1 MTEITMQAV
10 KPEIRAKSFTK
21 DDFLWVLGIYG
32 CAVGG
37 GSLFWPISLGLS
49 GFWAMLIL
57 TLIAFPITYYS
68 YRVLC
73 QYISSGTVTAEST
86 SNIVDTTRELLG
98 DRAVRVLSIAYFMMI
113 FPSLVVYAIT
123 MSNTF
128 IDFFNTQ
135 LGIPGL
141 NRPLVV
147 IGVTLTALLIA
158 QGKTTFVVKAI
169 GLIVFPFI
177 FSLIFFGLMGIP
189 HWNTSFMATAHD
201 YGGVS
206 GLMGSVWSSLPMVIY
221 AFSFTPIVSS
231 FVAHYKKQYGSEA
244 QQRIGRTLLIA
255 IVVVVVTVVFFAW
268 SCIFALSPQ
277 ELQAA
282 RGENLTALSYMA
294 RKFDN
299 PWLAISS
306 QIIIFF
312 AALKAYLAQ
321 YLATRESLKG
331 IAKNYFGSSTEFVD
345 GGMMKAI
352 ILTLV
357 FAITVIPAIPNLDI
371 IMLIKYFMV
380 PVSVFVVY
388 FLPQYAFHKSPKLQ
402 HLRGGLVNYFV
413 LTIGLLCLFN
423 GVQNIIKYLLH

>member
-1 MTEITMQAV
+1 MSDAIVQSINSGCR
-10 KPEIRAKSFTK
+10 KRAFTK
-21 DDFLWVLGIYG
+21 DDFVWVLGIYG

-68 YRVLC
+68 YKVLC
-73 QYISSGTVTAEST
+73 LYISSGTVSKDST

-98 DRAVRVLSIAYFMMI
+98 DKAVKVLSVAYFLMI
-113 FPSLVVYAIT
+113 FPSLIVYAIT

-141 NRPLVV
+141 SRPGVV
-147 IGVTLTALLIA
+147 IGVTVAALILA
-158 QGKTTFVVKAI
+158 QGKTSFVVKTI

-177 FSLIFFGLMGIP
+177 FSLIFFGFMGIP
-189 HWNTSFMATAHD
+189 HWNSSILSTASNF
-201 YGGVS
+201 GGAS
-206 GLMGSVWSSLPMVIY
+206 GLLNSVWSSLPMVIY

-231 FVAHYKKQYGSEA
+231 FVAHYKKEYSSEA
-244 QQRIGRTLLIA
+244 QQRLGRTLLIA
-255 IVVVVVTVVFFAW
+255 IIVVVSTVVFFAW
-268 SCIFALSPQ
+268 SCIFSLSPE

-282 RGENLTALSYMA
+282 RSENLTALSYMA

-306 QIIIFF
+306 QVIIFF

-331 IAKNYFGSSTEFVD
+331 IAKNYFGCSSNFVD
-345 GGMMKAI
+345 GGKMKAI
-352 ILTLV
+352 ILTVV
-357 FAITVIPAIPNLDI
+357 FGITVTMAIPNLDI

-388 FLPQYAFHKSPKLQ
+388 FLPQYAFYKSPKLQ
-402 HLRGGLVNYFV
+402 KYRGGIVNYFV
-413 LTIGLLCLFN
+413 LTIGALCLFN
-423 GVQNIIKYLLH
+423 GIQNLVKVFLH